1 MAPSKQNQEALDKLV
16 EYGVAAGRAL
26 REVADVMNV
35 PYLQAAAGISLLV
48 MESAAQVRA
57 NKSQCMELME
67 QIHKILCV
75 LVNFCGDLKSSPSLA
90 MLHSI
95 SRFTECVVLCY

>member
-26 REVADVMNV
+26 REVADVLDV

-57 NKSQCMELME
+57 NKSQCMELVE

-95 SRFTECVVLCY
+95 SQFTECVVLCY